1 MKLSKE
7 ARTAKNAY
15 QREWRRRNPEKQ
27 RLYLKK
33 WKEKNPEKW
42 KKCQQEYWER
52 KAKRMDIISIRVKEL
67 HQTGMSLRQI
77 ASEVGINHMKV
88 SRILKG
94 N

>member
-1 MKLSKE
+1 MELSKE
-7 ARTAKNAY
+7 AREAKNAY

-33 WKEKNPEKW
+33 WKKKNPEKW

-52 KAKRMDIISIRVKEL
+52 KATKSDSIEVRVKEL
-67 HQTGMSLRQI
+67 HQQGFSLRGI
-77 ASEVGINHMKV
+77 AARVGINHMKV
-88 SRILKG
+88 NRIIKR